1 MKLLN
6 NHLIDIW
13 ITKKNLHYLSIYPNL
28 VVMNVQSVRSYAAA
42 NPRQTQWLITFLLT
56 ATGFACFF
64 LGLFVIGTGWYE
76 AQWPLWGTLAGLC
89 VLGYFQYIWKDKAP
103 NRRAWMVFHLSVV
116 LLFGS
121 LNVHLGSRFP
131 VKYGGEIVET
141 MLESASAST
150 TSSIYPEIAPDGKK
164 AKAGWLKKVIRK
176 GKKSVEELPV
186 WAKILLT
193 ILVIAG
199 VIAVGYVIGVLACA
213 LACGEMGVLA
223 AVVLIV
229 GWLGAIVGGV
239 FLIRRILRGKN
250 KGSVS

>member
-6 NHLIDIW
+6 IHLIDIL
-13 ITKKNLHYLSIYPNL
+13 ITKKNLHYLSIHPNI
-28 VVMNVQSVRSYAAA
+28 VAMNVQSVRSYAAA
-42 NPRQTQWLITFLLT
+42 NPRQAQWLITFLLT

-76 AQWPLWGTLAGLC
+76 AQWPLWATFAGLG
-89 VLGYFQYIWKDKAP
+89 VLAYFQYIWKDKAP
-103 NRRAWMVFHLSVV
+103 NRRAWTVFHLSVV

-131 VKYGGEIVET
+131 VKYGGEVVET

-150 TSSIYPEIAPDGKK
+150 TSAITSELAPDGEKE
-164 AKAGWLKKVIRK
+164 KAGWLKSVIRK

-199 VIAVGYVIGVLACA
+199 ILAVGYVVGILACA
-213 LACGEMGVLA
+213 LACNEMGVLA
-223 AVVLIV
+223 ALVLIA
-229 GWLGAIVGGV
+229 GWGGVLVGGF
-239 FLIRRILRGKN
+239 FLIRRIFRGKN
-250 KGSVS
+250 TDGVS